1 MKASVYKLY
10 DELPLFINSDTG
22 RQIRWFPAERKTRY
36 YIAIK
41 MPNWA
46 AETMANA
53 IIAALFEFPVGAVK
67 FITCSAGSIPKAETG
82 PEFPLPP

>member
-53 IIAALFEFPVGAVK
+53 IIAALFEFPTGTAK
-67 FITCSAGSIPKAETG
+67 SITCSASSIPKAETF

>member
-1 MKASVYKLY
+1 MKESVYKSY
-10 DELPLFINSDTG
+10 NELPLFINSDTG
-22 RQIRWFPAERKTRY
+22 RQIRWSPAERKTRY

-41 MPNWA
+41 KPNRA

>member
-1 MKASVYKLY
+1 
-10 DELPLFINSDTG
+10 
-22 RQIRWFPAERKTRY
+22 
-36 YIAIK
+36 

>member
-10 DELPLFINSDTG
+10 DELPLFLNRT
-22 RQIRWFPAERKTRY
+22 
-36 YIAIK
+36 
-41 MPNWA
+41 

-67 FITCSAGSIPKAETG
+67 SITCSAGSIPKAETG

>member
-1 MKASVYKLY
+1 MKESVYKSY
-10 DELPLFINSDTG
+10 DELPLFLNRT
-22 RQIRWFPAERKTRY
+22 
-36 YIAIK
+36 
-41 MPNWA
+41 

>member
-1 MKASVYKLY
+1 MKESVYKSY
-10 DELPLFINSDTG
+10 DELPLFINPETG

-41 MPNWA
+41 MPNRA

-53 IIAALFEFPVGAVK
+53 I
-67 FITCSAGSIPKAETG
+67 KAETF
-82 PEFPLPP
+82 PEFPQPP